1 MIIISFFSFFCQG
14 RNIAGSNCAMIGCN
28 LSNKLKLALYQTQN
42 VEPNYLDHKFF
53 FSILLGGTCATTWGQ
68 TFKCYRAS

>member
-1 MIIISFFSFFCQG
+1 
-14 RNIAGSNCAMIGCN
+14 MIGCN
-28 LSNKLKLALYQTQN
+28 LSKKLKLALYQTQN
-42 VEPNYLDHKFF
+42 VEPNYVDHKFF